1 MSGLTLPLEQ
11 FIKIMRKKK
20 TYMQTHSRVLK
31 FFVHLLQSYQLGV
44 HATLD
49 CMYFCFNYIRLD

>member
-1 MSGLTLPLEQ
+1 
-11 FIKIMRKKK
+11 
-20 TYMQTHSRVLK
+20 MQTHSRVLK

-49 CMYFCFNYIRLD
+49 CMYFCFNCIRLD